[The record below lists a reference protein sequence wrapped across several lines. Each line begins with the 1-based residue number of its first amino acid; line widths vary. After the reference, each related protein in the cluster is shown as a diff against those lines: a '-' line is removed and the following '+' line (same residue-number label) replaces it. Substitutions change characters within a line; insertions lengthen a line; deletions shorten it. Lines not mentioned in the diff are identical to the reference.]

1 MFNLKAKFEKP
12 IQIEDGDNF
21 KMVLSKYGALGLDKQ
36 DNLSEFVGER
46 TGELDIE
53 RGVIAFGD
61 TELPIQI
68 LGFFSE
74 DLNQWSWAWDNESIG
89 FDDSI
94 IQSARQIKAIGDEF
108 NIPEFNSP
116 VISADITAC
125 HTMAMT
131 AVSIL
136 DLDGYYAVPEDG
148 LAIFVAI
155 ESDLIE
161 KNNSV
166 DKFRVIFAT
175 FQKNFKIYP
184 RIAFEAYTKLK
195 GYVYKPH
202 DDFAVAKIGESR
214 IIVGF
219 TERGNVTHIQML
231 LEED

>member
-53 RGVIAFGD
+53 KGIITFDDV
-61 TELPIQI
+61 ELPIQI

-74 DLNQWSWAWDNESIG
+74 DLNQWSWTWDNESIG

-108 NIPEFNSP
+108 SIPEFNSP
-116 VISADITAC
+116 IISADITAC

-131 AVSIL
+131 AVSL
-136 DLDGYYAVPEDG
+136 LNLDGYYAVPEDG

-161 KNNSV
+161 ENNSV

-184 RIAFEAYTKLK
+184 KIAFEAYTKLK
-195 GYVYKPH
+195 GYIYKPH

>member
-12 IQIEDGDNF
+12 VQIEEGDTF
-21 KMVLSKYGALGLDKQ
+21 KVVLSKYGALGLDKQ
-36 DNLSEFVGER
+36 DNLSEFIGEK
-46 TGELDIE
+46 TGDLDIE
-53 RGVIAFGD
+53 KGIITFED
-61 TELPIQI
+61 IELPIQI

-74 DLNQWSWAWDNESIG
+74 ELNQWSWAWDNESIG

-125 HTMAMT
+125 HTLAMT
-131 AVSIL
+131 AVSVL
-136 DLDGYYAVPEDG
+136 NLDGYYAIPEDG

-161 KNNSV
+161 ENNSV

-175 FQKNFKIYP
+175 FQKNFRIYP
-184 RIAFEAYTKLK
+184 KIAFESYTKLK
-195 GYVYKPH
+195 GYIYKPH